1 MAHDATYLGRW
12 RLQGARVMLTKK
24 LKIGIVCPYGWD
36 TPGGVQNHIRDLAEF
51 LIAAGHD
58 VSVLAPAID
67 EEKLPSYVVSAGKPI
82 SIPYNGAVARVL
94 FGPIAYARVRQ
105 WISNGNFDLLHLHE
119 PAIPSISLLAC
130 WAAEGPMVGTFHAAA
145 KRQKVIFAI
154 GPILEPAIEKLSAR
168 IAVSEAARLTLTDH
182 LETDAVVIPNGIY
195 ATRYAEGV
203 ALEKWQ
209 GNTIGFIGRFEEPRK
224 GLQVLVDALPIIS
237 RFAPDVR
244 VLVAGPGDPK
254 DVEKH
259 IDPQLRKRFEFLGRI
274 SEEEKADF
282 MSSVSLYVA
291 PNTGGESF
299 GIILAEALAGGA
311 CVVASDIPAFDS
323 LLGGGEY
330 GALFESENSTDLA
343 KVVIDLLRD
352 DSKRNELAA
361 AGKARSELFDWDV
374 VADQIFSI
382 YEMAMVGSDG
392 VTLSSDNRS
401 WNRFLSRDEEK
412 K

>member
-1 MAHDATYLGRW
+1 
-12 RLQGARVMLTKK
+12 
-24 LKIGIVCPYGWD
+24 
-36 TPGGVQNHIRDLAEF
+36 VQNHVRDLAEF
-51 LIAAGHD
+51 LIAAGHK

-67 EEKLPSYVVSAGKPI
+67 EEQLPDYVVSAGKPI

-105 WISNGNFDLLHLHE
+105 WIGSGEFDLLHLHE

-182 LETDAVVIPNGIY
+182 LETDAIVVPNGIY
-195 ATRYAEGV
+195 AKRYSAGNFQ
-203 ALEKWQ
+203 EKWA

-224 GLQVLVDALPIIS
+224 GLQVLVDALPIIA
-237 RFAPDVR
+237 RFAPDVK
-244 VLVAGPGDPK
+244 VFVAGPGDPK
-254 DVEKH
+254 EFEKV
-259 IDPQLRKRFEFLGRI
+259 IDPQLRDRFEFLGRI
-274 SEEEKADF
+274 SEQEKANF

-323 LLGGGEY
+323 LLGGGEF

-343 KVVIDLLRD
+343 KVIIDLLRD
-352 DSKRNELAA
+352 ENRRKELAS
-361 AGKARSELFDWDV
+361 AGKKHAQVFDWDV
-374 VADQIFSI
+374 VAEQIFSI
-382 YEMAMVGSDG
+382 YEMAIVGGTG
-392 VTLSSDNRS
+392 VSLSSDGRA
-401 WNRFLSRDEEK
+401 WGRFLSRDEEK

>member
-1 MAHDATYLGRW
+1 
-12 RLQGARVMLTKK
+12 MLTKK
-24 LKIGIVCPYGWD
+24 LRIGIVCPYGWD
-36 TPGGVQNHIRDLAEF
+36 TPGGVQNHVRDLAEF
-51 LIAAGHD
+51 LINAGHS

-67 EEKLPSYVVSAGKPI
+67 EDQLPDYVVNAGKPI

-105 WISNGNFDLLHLHE
+105 WIASGKFDLLHLHE

-182 LETDAVVIPNGIY
+182 LETDAIVVPNGIY
-195 ATRYAEGV
+195 AKRYSTGTFQK
-203 ALEKWQ
+203 KWA

-224 GLQVLVDALPIIS
+224 GLQVLVDALPIIA
-237 RFAPDVR
+237 RFAPDVK
-244 VLVAGPGDPK
+244 VFVAGPGDPK
-254 DVEKH
+254 EFEEV
-259 IDPQLRKRFEFLGRI
+259 IDPQLRDRFEFLGRI
-274 SEEEKADF
+274 SEQEKADF

-323 LLGGGEY
+323 LLGGGEF

-352 DSKRNELAA
+352 ESKRKELAI
-361 AGKARSELFDWDV
+361 AGKAHAQVFDWDV
-374 VADQIFSI
+374 VAQQIFSI
-382 YEMAMVGSDG
+382 YEMAIVGGSG
-392 VTLSSDNRS
+392 VSLSSDGRA
-401 WNRFLSRDEEK
+401 WGRFLSRDEDK
-412 K
+412 